1 MLIKED
7 LGDGVYVFRAPEDLD
22 YWTSTNSTV
31 IVNEDDVTVFDSC
44 TRAVTAKAVIAE
56 IRKLTNKPVR
66 VVINS
71 HWHQDHWS
79 GNDE

>member
-1 MLIKED
+1 MWRFGLSCALETSVDKAQAMLIKDD

-44 TRAVTAKAVIAE
+44 TRCHGE
-56 IRKLTNKPVR
+56 
-66 VVINS
+66 
-71 HWHQDHWS
+71 S
-79 GNDE
+79 GHR